1 MRVLIQRVSSASV
14 IVDKKVIG
22 EIGNGLLL
30 FLGITE
36 FDDNEDIEW
45 LVKKVIQLRIFND
58 AGQKMNCS
66 IGDINGS
73 FLLISQFTLLAKTK
87 KGNRPSYIRAAKP
100 DKAIPFYEKFID
112 ELKKTSGLKVES
124 GSFGADMKVSL
135 CNDGPVTIWLD
146 SKNKE

>member
-14 IVDKKVIG
+14 LVDRKVIG

-30 FLGITE
+30 FLGIT
-36 FDDNEDIEW
+36 DYDGIEDIEW

-58 AGQKMNCS
+58 EDQKMNCS
-66 IGDINGS
+66 IDDIKGS
-73 FLLISQFTLLAKTK
+73 FLIISQFTLLAKTK
-87 KGNRPSYIRAAKP
+87 KGNRPSYVRAAKP
-100 DKAIPFYEKFID
+100 EKAIPLYEKFIE

-124 GSFGADMKVSL
+124 GSFGADMKISL

>member
-14 IVDKKVIG
+14 LVKEKIIG
-22 EIGNGLLL
+22 EISNGLLL

-36 FDDNEDIEW
+36 YDDTEDIEW

-58 AGQKMNCS
+58 AGQRMNCS
-66 IGDINGS
+66 VADIKGS
-73 FLLISQFTLLAKTK
+73 FLVISQFTLLAKTK
-87 KGNRPSYIRAAKP
+87 KGNRPSYARAAKP
-100 DKAIPFYEKFID
+100 EKAIPLYEKFID
-112 ELKKTSGLKVES
+112 ELKNISGLKVES
-124 GSFGADMKVSL
+124 GSFGSDMKISL

>member
-14 IVDKKVIG
+14 LVDKKVIG

-30 FLGITE
+30 FLGITDY
-36 FDDNEDIEW
+36 DDFNDIEW

-66 IGDINGS
+66 IDDIKGS

-87 KGNRPSYIRAAKP
+87 KGNRPSYVRAAKP
-100 DKAIPFYEKFID
+100 EKAIPLYKKFID

-124 GSFGADMKVSL
+124 GSFGADMKISL

>member
-1 MRVLIQRVSSASV
+1 MQRVSSASV
-14 IVDKKVIG
+14 LVQDKVIG
-22 EIGNGLLL
+22 EIDKGLLL
-30 FLGITE
+30 FLGISKY
-36 FDDNEDIEW
+36 DDIEDIEW

-58 AGQKMNCS
+58 EDQKMNCS
-66 IGDINGS
+66 VGDIKGS
-73 FLLISQFTLLAKTK
+73 FLVISQFTLLAKTK

-100 DKAIPFYEKFID
+100 EKAIPLYDKFID

-124 GSFGADMKVSL
+124 GSFGADMKISL